1 MHTSHC
7 FGTTAFC
14 SKLQMQPMHMLSQ
27 SALQKPLPGRQRQR
41 AGARLYSDSGSW
53 LLHVDCG
60 GSLALLVFMGYTGS
74 TPRQFAHLCHRR
86 LLPKGSI
93 SQNRYDQT
101 KRYFHIFD
109 PTVQYHRKD
118 WWKEVEPL
126 SSHLR
131 SRSQQYFQSQSN
143 VALDEMVPKFK
154 GRSAHT
160 VRIPS
165 KPILEGYKIL
175 DLCGTATCRT
185 PRFLLL
191 HATQRSKNEHPCCN
205 ATTGVTRL

>member
-1 MHTSHC
+1 MHTSRC

-41 AGARLYSDSGSW
+41 AGARLYSDSGSR

-60 GSLALLVFMGYTGS
+60 GSLALWFSWDTRGLHLGS
-74 TPRQFAHLCHRR
+74 LPTFAIAD
-86 LLPKGSI
+86 SF
-93 SQNRYDQT
+93 Q
-101 KRYFHIFD
+101 
-109 PTVQYHRKD
+109 
-118 WWKEVEPL
+118 KEVLARIVTIKLSATFTYLIRLYNTIARTGGRGLNRFPPISGHGPNNI
-126 SSHLR
+126 SSH
-131 SRSQQYFQSQSN
+131 SPTAN
-143 VALDEMVPKFK
+143 VALDEMMPKFK

-165 KPILEGYKIL
+165 EPILEGYKIL

-191 HATQRSKNEHPCCN
+191 HAYSKEQK
-205 ATTGVTRL
+205 